1 MDVSELRMLYYGR
14 MDILISFSD
23 DDKFEMRGIINGQ
36 LKHPKGFECYDIK
49 DVIGRHVSTDRM
61 YAHVFRLKKTISN
74 GQVIRDFRDYTGD
87 DLSNDIARLNE
98 LYTPEFVKQ
107 SVDKV
112 KMDPRMR
119 FPFESF
125 WNITKD
131 IADNYGTHGD
141 EFWAKIMKKLGY
153 VGFVDN
159 GYGLIGKKDKKVTL
173 LLKPNIVDQ
182 YDIVPIQKYRKEHRK
197 YIIDRI
203 GNATKEMYSL
213 RSAVAKEQTDRVR
226 DVTKQTKIKA
236 YVKECIAGEING

>member
-14 MDILISFSD
+14 LDILITFSN
-23 DDKFEMRGIINGQ
+23 DDKFEMDGIVNDQ
-36 LKHPKGFECYDIK
+36 LKHPKGFECYDIN

-61 YAHVFRLKKTISN
+61 YAHVFRLDKTISN
-74 GQVIRDFRDYTGD
+74 GRVIKDLRDYTD
-87 DLSNDIARLNE
+87 KDLSNDIARLNE
-98 LYTPEFVKQ
+98 LYTPEFIKL

-131 IADNYGTHGD
+131 IADNYGSHGD
-141 EFWAKIMKKLGY
+141 EVWAKIMKKLGY
-153 VGFVDN
+153 VGFVDD
-159 GYGLIGKKDKKVTL
+159 GYGLIGKKNKKITL

-182 YDIVPIQKYRKEHRK
+182 YDIVPIQKYRKETRK

-203 GNATKEMYSL
+203 GNATKVMYTR
-213 RSAVAKEQTDRVR
+213 RSAVAKEQTDLVR

-236 YVKECIAGEING
+236 YVKECVVGEVNG